1 MRFLARAVLPVVLLA
16 CGGPPRE
23 HAAPANPGTSSANAA
38 PADGASSPKAGGTA
52 AATGSGSTTA
62 EPASKPGGVSLAQ
75 LSTADPDCA
84 LDSAGKPWRWN
95 AGHLEAGPATVSGAK
110 AISCSSTH
118 TCVVA
123 SDATVQCWGDNM
135 YGALGD
141 GKQTSDAPDAVVVAK
156 DLKGAAEVV
165 VDLSRTCARTQSG
178 EVYCWGDREFAKAG
192 DGTLIDG
199 HKGREKPLPGKPVL
213 GLAGATSLGVST
225 IHACA
230 ATGDGS
236 VMCWGQCRS
245 GACGQPPKPPW
256 IPRAMKASKVSG
268 IATLSSGEN
277 ATCGVDKSGGVLCW
291 GTSQF
296 GVLGDSISDN
306 KPHDAPAKIALPAPA
321 AEVAVGVGNH
331 ACARL
336 TNGTVY
342 CWGHNDHGQL
352 GDGSTTDRKSPVQ
365 AKGVEGATR
374 VAAGDGTSCAIA
386 SGKLWCW
393 GQKRLMKK
401 GATQL
406 DDSNV
411 PVEIKTQ

>member
-1 MRFLARAVLPVVLLA
+1 M
-16 CGGPPRE
+16 
-23 HAAPANPGTSSANAA
+23 
-38 PADGASSPKAGGTA
+38 
-52 AATGSGSTTA
+52 
-62 EPASKPGGVSLAQ
+62 
-75 LSTADPDCA
+75 
-84 LDSAGKPWRWN
+84 
-95 AGHLEAGPATVSGAK
+95 SGAK
-110 AISCSSTH
+110 SISCSSTH

-141 GKQTSDAPDAVVVAK
+141 GKQTSESPDAVVVAK
-156 DLKGAAEVV
+156 DVKGAAEVV
-165 VDLSRTCARTQSG
+165 VDISRTCARTLG
-178 EVYCWGDREFAKAG
+178 GDVYCWGDREFAKAG

-213 GLAGATSLGVST
+213 GLTGATALGVST

-256 IPRAMKASKVSG
+256 LPRATKAAKISG
-268 IATLSSGEN
+268 IASLSSGEN
-277 ATCGVDKSGGVLCW
+277 ATCGIDKQGGVQCW

-296 GVLGDSISDN
+296 GVLGDSVTDN
-306 KPHDAPAKIALPAPA
+306 KAHDTPSKIGLPSPATQ
-321 AEVAVGVGNH
+321 VAVGIGNH

-336 TNGTVY
+336 ASGAVY
-342 CWGHNDHGQL
+342 CWGHNEHGQL
-352 GDGSTTDRKSPVQ
+352 GDGSTTDRKAAVQ
-365 AKGVEGATR
+365 VKGVEAATS
-374 VAAGDGTSCAIA
+374 VATGDGTSCAIA
-386 SGKLWCW
+386 NGKMWCW
-393 GQKRLMKK
+393 GQKRMMKK

-406 DDSNV
+406 EDAPS